1 MTKKYPYQKG
11 IPTKYMPDF
20 DEEPMAGPASKVSQA
35 PEEQKRGFQ
44 FDAITHLQSIETL
57 LNNNF
62 YHLNRE
68 TMDVEALSTPDWP
81 TGINPDPTQLIKK
94 DKSTQGVV
102 GRRNLIGVLTDEL
115 LDEYELKLAK
125 GLYDPRAT
133 KSKYELEQ
141 IVKWAQEWESKES
154 VCNKNYRGQI
164 SPRNTPYTSTL
175 PRVNQFDEKVRQL
188 EFKDIFTIFEGTQL
202 EQIKMFLG
210 RVCVGESG
218 TIDPMTGERLL
229 HTYRNIVVV
238 DGSYPGQG
246 KSTLFQYLAKA
257 LTKAGYDVNEAC
269 PPLNGRFN
277 LKKPFISDM
286 VLRDDETSSN
296 LGKELASPNA
306 KIMAT
311 NGTLATEEKG
321 EQAEMTKCTTA
332 MIILA
337 NRLESRLFWGM
348 DDGMRSRITCCET
361 SPEGAISDSLLPHN
375 NLPALAEKLQVDIET
390 IMLWAC
396 RLATDEFLK
405 YCNENSQKL
414 ETHVKELEASAN
426 KSNSDPLDGVMSS
439 IALGYLLETDSQ
451 KLPKYL
457 NPDIIAIGLTSMLKL
472 KQSQPGYQDLV
483 NTLAKTNGHYIIPG
497 WHPVQ
502 GLILSD
508 PRSVLMAYKLSVES
522 NNLTITTNKQIRNI
536 LETISLRDGNQCY
549 GRSDVV
555 MNRWT
560 QLVSNKF
567 THDRLLDLKN
577 RIISYKK
584 GSAAAVTDINY
595 ALDPFMELR

>member
-1 MTKKYPYQKG
+1 MAKKYPYQKH
-11 IPTKYMPDF
+11 IPLKYMPDF
-20 DEEPMAGPASKVSQA
+20 EDEPMAGPASKVDQA

-44 FDAITHLQSIETL
+44 MDSITHLENIEKV

-68 TMDVEALSTPDWP
+68 TMDIEALGFPDWP
-81 TGINPDPTQLIKK
+81 TGITRDDTQLIKK
-94 DKSTQGVV
+94 DKSTKGVV
-102 GRRNLIGVLTDEL
+102 GRRNLIGVLSDESL
-115 LDEYELKLAK
+115 LEDYELKLAK
-125 GLYDPRAT
+125 SLYDPRAT
-133 KSKYELEQ
+133 KTKYELEQ
-141 IVKWAQEWESKES
+141 IVRWAQEWKSEEPL
-154 VCNKNYRGQI
+154 CNKNYLGKM
-164 SPRNTPYTSTL
+164 SPRDTPYTSTL
-175 PRVNQFDEKVRQL
+175 PRVDQFDEKVREL
-188 EFKDIFTIFEGTQL
+188 KFKDIFTIFEGTQL
-202 EQIKMFLG
+202 EQIKLFLG

-218 TIDPMTGERLL
+218 TLDPMTHDQLL

-257 LTKAGYDVNEAC
+257 LTKAGYDVNQAC

-277 LKKPFISDM
+277 LKAPFTSDM
-286 VLRDDETSSN
+286 ILRDDETSAN
-296 LGKELASPNA
+296 LGKELSSPKA

-321 EQAEMTKCTTA
+321 EQSEITKCTTA

-337 NRLESRLFWGM
+337 NRIESRLFWGM
-348 DDGMRSRITCCET
+348 DDGTRSRITCCET
-361 SPEGAISDSLLPHN
+361 SQEGSISEELLPHN

-405 YCNENSQKL
+405 YCNKNSQKL
-414 ETHVKELEASAN
+414 ESYVKELEASAN
-426 KSNSDPLDGVMSS
+426 KSNSDPLDGVISS

-457 NPDIIAIGLTSMLKL
+457 NPDVIAIGLTSMLKL
-472 KQSQPGYQDLV
+472 KQSQPGYQDLID
-483 NTLAKTNGHYIIPG
+483 TLAKTNGHYVIPG

-508 PRSVLMAYKLSVES
+508 PKSVLMAYKLSVES
-522 NNLTITTNKQIRNI
+522 NNLTITTNKQIRDI
-536 LETISLRDGNQCY
+536 FETISLRDGNQCY

-555 MNRWT
+555 MSRWT
-560 QLVSNKF
+560 SVVTNNF
-567 THDRLLDLKN
+567 THNRLLDLKN
-577 RIISYKK
+577 RIGSYKK
-584 GSAAAVTDINY
+584 GSAITDIHY
-595 ALDPFMELR
+595 ALDPFMELI

>member
-1 MTKKYPYQKG
+1 MTKKYPYQKS
-11 IPTKYMPDF
+11 IPLKYMPEF
-20 DEEPMAGPASKVSQA
+20 VEEPMAGPASKVSKD
-35 PEEQKRGFQ
+35 PDEQKRGFQ
-44 FDAITHLQSIETL
+44 FDAITHLNSIEKVL
-57 LNNNF
+57 SNNF
-62 YHLNRE
+62 YHLDRD
-68 TMDVEALSTPDWP
+68 TMDVKVLGMPDWP
-81 TGINPDPTQLIKK
+81 TGISKDPTQLIKK
-94 DKSTQGVV
+94 DKSTQGVI
-102 GRRNLIGVLTDEL
+102 GRRNLIGVLSDDSL
-115 LDEYELKLAK
+115 LDEYELTLAK

-133 KSKYELEQ
+133 KSKFELEQ
-141 IVKWAQEWESKES
+141 IVKWAQEWEKNETF
-154 VCNKNYRGQI
+154 CNKNYLGKL
-164 SPRNTPYTSTL
+164 SPRSVPYTSTL
-175 PRVNQFDEKVRQL
+175 PKVEQFDEKVREL

-202 EQIKMFLG
+202 EQIKLFLG

-218 TIDPMTGERLL
+218 TLDPMSNEPLL

-257 LTKAGYDVNEAC
+257 LTKAGYNVNQGC

-277 LKKPFISDM
+277 LKGPFTSDM
-286 VLRDDETSSN
+286 ILRDDESSDN

-311 NGTLATEEKG
+311 NGTVATEEKG
-321 EQAEMTKCTTA
+321 EQAEITKCTSA

-348 DDGMRSRITCCET
+348 DDGMRSRVTCCET
-361 SPEGAISDSLLPHN
+361 SQEGAISDSLLPHN
-375 NLPALAEKLQVDIET
+375 NLPALAKKLQVDIET

-405 YCNENSQKL
+405 YCNENAQKL
-414 ETHVKELEASAN
+414 EPHVKELEASAN

-439 IALGYLLETDSQ
+439 IALGYLLETNSQ

-457 NPDIIAIGLTSMLKL
+457 NPDVIAIGLSSMLKL
-472 KQSQPGYQDLV
+472 KQSQPGYQDLI
-483 NTLAKTNGHYIIPG
+483 NNLAKTNGHYVIPG

-508 PRSVLMAYKLSVES
+508 PKSVLSAYKLAVES
-522 NNLTITTNKQIRNI
+522 NHLSTTTNKQIRAI

-555 MNRWT
+555 MSRWT
-560 QLVSNKF
+560 NLVTNKF
-567 THDRLLDLKN
+567 THDRLLDLK
-577 RIISYKK
+577 RSIGSYKK
-584 GSAAAVTDINY
+584 GSAITEIRY
-595 ALDPFMELR
+595 SLDPFIELV